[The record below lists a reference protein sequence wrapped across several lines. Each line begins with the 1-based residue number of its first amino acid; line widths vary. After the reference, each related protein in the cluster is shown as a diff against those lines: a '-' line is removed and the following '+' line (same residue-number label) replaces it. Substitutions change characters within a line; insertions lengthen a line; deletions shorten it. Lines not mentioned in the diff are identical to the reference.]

1 MIGAA
6 LAIGLRFGGALL
18 EFATSRIGLPICVAV
33 VTYLYAH
40 HAGVV
45 EERNRNALAVQ
56 SALLKQQ
63 DADAAS
69 RQQIAK
75 DNAIRFNAS
84 QARVRMLQTQVE
96 KYAAELKTRLRLLFA
111 IPLIATLSGC
121 LGSRRPIA
129 AERDIPSADAE
140 LRAQVPPPVLNK
152 SKSMQQIAAEALAQL
167 DVANDKIDRRNQFE
181 DDVRQKF
188 GRTGQ

>member
-84 QARVRMLQTQVE
+84 RSMSQ
-96 KYAAELKTRLRLLFA
+96 FA
-111 IPLIATLSGC
+111 
-121 LGSRRPIA
+121 GSW
-129 AERDIPSADAE
+129 
-140 LRAQVPPPVLNK
+140 
-152 SKSMQQIAAEALAQL
+152 
-167 DVANDKIDRRNQFE
+167 
-181 DDVRQKF
+181 
-188 GRTGQ
+188 

>member
-1 MIGAA
+1 MPPN
-6 LAIGLRFGGALL
+6 
-18 EFATSRIGLPICVAV
+18 SRRA
-33 VTYLYAH
+33 
-40 HAGVV
+40 
-45 EERNRNALAVQ
+45 
-56 SALLKQQ
+56 
-63 DADAAS
+63 
-69 RQQIAK
+69 
-75 DNAIRFNAS
+75 
-84 QARVRMLQTQVE
+84 
-96 KYAAELKTRLRLLFA
+96 LRLLFA

-121 LGSRRPIA
+121 LGSRLPIA